1 MPSPKQGHPGDMV
14 AQVLVVLAWRTE
26 RAWLVAVSGRK
37 PAPQVAVA
45 AVAEAAKSAVRV
57 PVVWI
62 ALLEKVVDEVVDE
75 VVEEEVVD
83 EVFLVEHKEGNN
95 EHRNSIADKGKN
107 KYPMKSHQVAFR
119 MECFT
124 AREMRERQK
133 SSIDV
138 KSADT

>member
-1 MPSPKQGHPGDMV
+1 MV

-57 PVVWI
+57 PVVWMV
-62 ALLEKVVDEVVDE
+62 LLEEVLEEVVDEVVEEEVVDEVVDE
-75 VVEEEVVD
+75 VVEEEVV
-83 EVFLVEHKEGNN
+83 EHEEGDN
-95 EHRNSIADKGKN
+95 E
-107 KYPMKSHQVAFR
+107 QCLAFR
-119 MECFT
+119 TSYFT
-124 AREMRERQK
+124 AQEVRERQK
-133 SSIDV
+133 SSIDI